1 MPLVS
6 YINIHEVDALLLLN
20 LYIKSP
26 DKDKVKN
33 EELKVLIKLLK
44 SKPTLPYLVSIRGQ
58 WHSIIFR
65 NIKLRKLGQNFSG
78 GSELCDQI
86 GRSFGVWTTF

>member
-44 SKPTLPYLVSIRGQ
+44 SKPIVALPCFDSRPMALN
-58 WHSIIFR
+58 H
-65 NIKLRKLGQNFSG
+65 FS
-78 GSELCDQI
+78 
-86 GRSFGVWTTF
+86 